1 MKPLRASC
9 LPAILTIGCL
19 LPTSPHAATFTWARG
34 VAGTF
39 SWNNNTT
46 FGTTNGNNWGA
57 TPSGA
62 FPNAAGDIAIV
73 ANAAGT
79 NISVI
84 NLGQNIT
91 LGSIGN
97 IGSTNG
103 SGARTVAAGG
113 AFSLIFDNLL
123 GDATISKLN
132 TTNTSAATISAPVV
146 IAGNG
151 NLSLS
156 NSSSASLT
164 LSGEI
169 TSGLSSGTQQLVN
182 SAGNVTISGA
192 VGNGVSGGTVSLDVL
207 GGNLTLSGANTYTG
221 STSITGGTLTL
232 AGTSGALSTGSTIT
246 NNGTL
251 AITRTNDVVQ
261 GTDFSASGITGTGAL
276 NAAGS
281 GLHLTLNTTNSYSG
295 QTNIGASAN
304 NSVVRA
310 TASGALGSGI
320 IQLDPTGNASSA
332 RLELAG
338 AISLANTINLPG
350 RTNSTVA
357 IQNISGDNTLSGNID
372 LGIGGNNYTVDS
384 ADGLLSITGNIT
396 PPGTGD
402 RGIFFTGAGDIQV
415 AGDILFTTGNTLAV
429 NKQGSGTL
437 TLSGNN
443 SYTGA
448 TTVSDGTLLVNGSL
462 GNTAVSVNAGTL
474 GGSGAIAGAV
484 TVSATLSP
492 GTSIESL
499 STGALTMSAGSS
511 YVFEV
516 ADNSSTGADLVVV
529 NGTLSLTDVT
539 LDFDAATL
547 AALASGSWLEGNK
560 ITLIS
565 YTGTGITSGFTGYDD
580 DESYFF
586 GSNEWLFNYNDTL
599 AGNNFNT
606 EATGT
611 SFVTMTVIPE
621 PGAALLGGLGLL
633 PLLRRRR

>member
-19 LPTSPHAATFTWARG
+19 LPTSLHAATFTWARG
-34 VAGTF
+34 VGGTF
-39 SWNNNTT
+39 SWNNNAL
-46 FGTTNGNNWGA
+46 FGDTNGNNWGA
-57 TPSGA
+57 APAGS
-62 FPNAAGDIAIV
+62 FPNVAGDIA
-73 ANAAGT
+73 NLT
-79 NISVI
+79 NNTTATQTV
-84 NLGQNIT
+84 NLGQDIT
-91 LGSIGN
+91 TGQLVFGN
-97 IGSTNG
+97 
-103 SGARTVAAGG
+103 GAAVNTRTVASGG
-113 AFSLIFDNLL
+113 VGSFVLTMDN
-123 GDATISKLN
+123 GASN
-132 TTNTSAATISAPVV
+132 AV
-146 IAGNG
+146 IAQ
-151 NLSLS
+151 
-156 NSSSASLT
+156 NSSSTANVTAALGISGNGVLN
-164 LSGEI
+164 LSNN
-169 TSGLSSGTQQLVN
+169 SSGQLNINGGVTSLLGTGTQSINKTGNGTVTVN
-182 SAGNVTISGA
+182 SVI
-192 VGNGVSGGTVSLDVL
+192 GNGVSGGSVSLDVL

-246 NNGTL
+246 NNGVL
-251 AITRTNDVVQ
+251 AITRTNNVVQ
-261 GTDFSASGITGTGAL
+261 GTDFSASSITGTGAL

-281 GLHLTLNTTNSYSG
+281 GLHLTLNTANSYSG

-310 TASGALGSGI
+310 AASGALGSGI
-320 IQLDPTGNASSA
+320 IQLDPTGNASTA
-332 RLELAG
+332 RLEVAG
-338 AISLANTINLPG
+338 GSSLANTINLPG

-357 IQNISGDNTLSGNID
+357 IQNISGDNTLSGNIN
-372 LGIGGNNYTVDS
+372 LGTGGNNYTVDS

-396 PPGTGD
+396 PPGSGD
-402 RGIFFTGAGDIQV
+402 RSIFFTGAGDTQV
-415 AGDILFTTGNTLAV
+415 AGDILFTTGNTLSV
-429 NKQGSGTL
+429 TKQGSGTL

-448 TTVSDGTLLVNGSL
+448 TTVSAGTLLVNGSL
-462 GNTAVSVNAGTL
+462 GNTAVSVTGGSL

-499 STGALTMSAGSS
+499 STGSLTMSAGSS

-516 ADNSSTGADLVVV
+516 ADNSSTGADLLAV

-547 AALASGSWLEGNK
+547 AALASGSWMEGNK

-633 PLLRRRR
+633 ALLRRRR

>member
-19 LPTSPHAATFTWARG
+19 LPTSLHAATFTWARG
-34 VAGTF
+34 VGGTF
-39 SWNNNTT
+39 SWNNNAL
-46 FGTTNGNNWGA
+46 FGDTNGNNWGA
-57 TPSGA
+57 APAGS
-62 FPNAAGDIAIV
+62 FPNVAGDIA
-73 ANAAGT
+73 NLT
-79 NISVI
+79 NNTTATQTV
-84 NLGQNIT
+84 NLGQDIT
-91 LGSIGN
+91 TGQLVFGN
-97 IGSTNG
+97 
-103 SGARTVAAGG
+103 GAAVNTRTVASGG
-113 AFSLIFDNLL
+113 VGSFVLTMDN
-123 GDATISKLN
+123 GASN
-132 TTNTSAATISAPVV
+132 AV
-146 IAGNG
+146 IAQNSSSTANVTAALGISGNG
-151 NLSLS
+151 VLNLS
-156 NSSSASLT
+156 NSSSGQLNINGGVTSLLGT
-164 LSGEI
+164 
-169 TSGLSSGTQQLVN
+169 GTQSINKTGNGTVTVN
-182 SAGNVTISGA
+182 SVI
-192 VGNGVSGGTVSLDVL
+192 GNGVSGGTVSLDVL

-246 NNGTL
+246 NNGVL
-251 AITRTNDVVQ
+251 AITRTNNVVQ
-261 GTDFSASGITGTGAL
+261 GTDFSASSITGTGAL
-276 NAAGS
+276 NATGS
-281 GLHLTLNTTNSYSG
+281 GLNLTLNTANSYSG

-310 TASGALGSGI
+310 AASGALGSGI
-320 IQLDPTGNASSA
+320 IQLDPTGNASTA
-332 RLELAG
+332 RLEVAG
-338 AISLANTINLPG
+338 GSSLANTINLPG

-357 IQNISGDNTLSGNID
+357 IQNISGDNTLSGNIN
-372 LGIGGNNYTVDS
+372 LGTGGNNYTVDS

-396 PPGTGD
+396 PPGSGD
-402 RGIFFTGAGDIQV
+402 RSIFFTGAGDTQV
-415 AGDILFTTGNTLAV
+415 GGDILFTTGNTLAV

-448 TTVSDGTLLVNGSL
+448 TTVSAGTLLVNGSL
-462 GNTAVSVNAGTL
+462 GNTAVSVTGGSL

-499 STGALTMSAGSS
+499 STGSLTMSAGSS

-516 ADNSSTGADLVVV
+516 ADNSSTGADLLAV

-547 AALASGSWLEGNK
+547 AALASGSWMEGNK

-633 PLLRRRR
+633 ALLRRRR